1 MLVQVAA
8 QEGSYLAN
16 CFNRMKI
23 CEENPEGPVRIRGE
37 GRHRFKPFRFVFHV
51 CYMYLQ
57 QEYSQLIRNCKLLL
71 KM

>member
-1 MLVQVAA
+1 
-8 QEGSYLAN
+8 
-16 CFNRMKI
+16 MKI